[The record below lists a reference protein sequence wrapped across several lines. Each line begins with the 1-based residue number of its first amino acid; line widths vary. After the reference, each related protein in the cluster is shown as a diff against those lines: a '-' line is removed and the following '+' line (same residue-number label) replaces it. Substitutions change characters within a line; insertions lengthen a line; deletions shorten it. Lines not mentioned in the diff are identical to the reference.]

1 MRLSLI
7 ILCGIWPAFAQ
18 TPCENPR
25 TYQPCDIVYELSAT
39 EATAHPNPHLS
50 LKFYAEVKSPRFKTY
65 LVPAFWDG
73 GRKMVL
79 RFTPNEPGV
88 WEWRLTS
95 DIARWQGQVGHVD
108 AVESEALG
116 FIEPANVHH
125 WRYTERLRP
134 HLWMGD
140 TMLRF
145 GYVDR
150 ALFERVIEARA
161 TQKFNHVRALLSL
174 WDDPVAHAFKT
185 ADEPNFEFLREFE
198 RRIAYANGKGIIVDL
213 ILGAGQND
221 LNKFFSTW
229 QQRERFIRY
238 ITSRLAGYN
247 LTWQVAQNFD
257 EYADGRGLMKELG
270 QLLKKHDPYN
280 HPRTAHGAKTS
291 GSLNGDGWQTYITYQ
306 SSEDGLGAIEHQI
319 YGDPQV
325 NAEFAY
331 EDSGAGKMAANQV
344 DFDTFRKRLW
354 NATMNGQYPVFG
366 NTGSAGIGRQ
376 GVTDKFL
383 ESPGSKAM
391 TAWYDF
397 FANTRY
403 WELEPFFNVDGGR
416 ALALER
422 VFGEG
427 EDEEGEGIE
436 YVVYVENPRLIEV
449 GVRRHTYQ
457 VYWFNPATGE
467 KIKGKDWKGE
477 RFVAEPPTKSQD
489 WVLHLS
495 RDGKKEGML
504 KSYKFDSRPN
514 LLQEVEGNTP
524 RVPFTV
530 VSPTGDTLSLSQPA
544 KFETKLV
551 RQSRA
556 TRTMLYVW
564 TGEVAAD
571 GQGYRVLGSG
581 TSGTLALPKDLA
593 TRYPAVLNL
602 RLSGMNANGKVYTLD
617 KVFRLVP

>member
-1 MRLSLI
+1 MRVLPILLLSL
-7 ILCGIWPAFAQ
+7 LPLLAQ
-18 TPCENPR
+18 TPCESPK
-25 TYQPCDIVYELSAT
+25 TYTPCDVLYELTAP
-39 EATAHPNPHLS
+39 EATAHPNPHLT
-50 LKFYAEVKSPRFKTY
+50 LKLYAEVKSPRFKTY
-65 LVPAFWDG
+65 LVPLFWDG
-73 GRKMVL
+73 GRKLIL
-79 RFTPNEPGV
+79 RFTPNEAGR

-95 DIARWQGQVGHVD
+95 DLARFQNQTG
-108 AVESEALG
+108 AVEATDSEALG

-125 WRYTERLRP
+125 WRYTERLKP

-140 TMLRF
+140 TLLRF
-145 GYVDR
+145 AYLDR
-150 ALFERVIEARA
+150 ALFEKVIDARA
-161 TQKFNHVRALLSL
+161 AQKFNHVRALLSL
-174 WDDPVAHAFKT
+174 WDEPVAHAFT
-185 ADEPNFEFLREFE
+185 SADEPNPAFLREFE
-198 RRIAYANGKGIIVDL
+198 SRLAYANQKGLIVDL
-213 ILGAGQND
+213 TLGSGNND
-221 LNKFFSTW
+221 LTKFFPTW
-229 QQRERFIRY
+229 QQRERFVRY
-238 ITSRLAGYN
+238 IASRLAGYN
-247 LTWQVAQNFD
+247 LTWQIAQNFED
-257 EYADGRGLMKELG
+257 YTDGRGLMKELG
-270 QLLKKHDPYN
+270 LLVKKHDPYN
-280 HPRTAHGAKTS
+280 HPRSAHGRTS
-291 GSLNGDGWQTYITYQ
+291 APLSADGWQTHITYQ
-306 SSEDGLGAIEHQI
+306 SPEEGLGAIEHQLHAE
-319 YGDPQV
+319 PQV
-325 NAEFAY
+325 NAEFGF
-331 EDSGAGKMAANQV
+331 EDSGAGRNAPLHV

-366 NTGSAGIGRQ
+366 NTGSALVSKIAPS
-376 GVTDKFL
+376 DKFL
-383 ESPGSKAM
+383 DSPGAKAM
-391 TAWYDF
+391 AAWHDF

-436 YVVYVENPRLIEV
+436 YIVYVENPRLIEV

-457 VYWFNPATGE
+457 VYWFNPSTGE

-477 RFVAEPPTKSQD
+477 RFVAEPPTKTQD

-524 RVPFTV
+524 RVPFAV
-530 VSPTGDTLSLSQPA
+530 ALPTGDTISMAQPPRFEA
-544 KFETKLV
+544 KMT

-571 GQGYRVLGSG
+571 GQGYRVLGAG
-581 TSGTLALPKDLA
+581 PSGTLVLPPSLA

-602 RLSGMNANGKVYTLD
+602 RLTGMNANGKVYTMD

>member
-1 MRLSLI
+1 MRYLLI
-7 ILCGIWPAFAQ
+7 ILLGLGLAQAQ
-18 TPCENPR
+18 TPCENPK
-25 TYQPCDIVYELSAT
+25 TYTPCDVVYELTAP

-65 LVPAFWDG
+65 LVPLFWDG
-73 GRKMVL
+73 GRKLIM
-79 RFTPNEPGV
+79 RFTPNEAGR

-95 DIARWQGQVGHVD
+95 DLARFQNQTG
-108 AVESEALG
+108 AVEATESGALA

-125 WRYTERLRP
+125 WRYTEGLKS

-140 TMLRF
+140 TLLRF
-145 GYVDR
+145 AYLDR
-150 ALFERVIEARA
+150 ALFERIIDARA
-161 TQKFNHVRALLSL
+161 AQKFNHVRALLSV
-174 WDDPVAHAFKT
+174 WDEPVAHAFKS
-185 ADEPNFEFLREFE
+185 ADEPNPEFLREFE
-198 RRIAYANGKGIIVDL
+198 SRLAYANQKGLIVDL
-213 ILGAGQND
+213 VLGAGHND
-221 LNKFFSTW
+221 LPQAFPTW
-229 QQRERFIRY
+229 QQRERFVRY

-247 LTWQVAQNFD
+247 LTWQIAQNFE
-257 EYADGRGLMKELG
+257 EYTDGRGLMKELG
-270 QLLKKHDPYN
+270 LLVKKHDPYN
-280 HPRTAHGAKTS
+280 HPRTATGRTS
-291 GSLNGDGWQTYITYQ
+291 APLEGDGWQTYLSYQ
-306 SSEDGLGAIEHQI
+306 SAEAGLGGIEHQLH
-319 YGDPQV
+319 GVPQV
-325 NAEFAY
+325 NAKFAY
-331 EDSGAGKMAANQV
+331 EDSGAGRTAPDHV

-366 NTGSAGIGRQ
+366 NTGSSGDRKLA
-376 GVTDKFL
+376 VSDKFL
-383 ESPGSKAM
+383 DSPGAKAM
-391 TAWYDF
+391 TAWHDF

-436 YVVYVENPRLIEV
+436 YIVYVENPRLIEV

-477 RFVAEPPTKSQD
+477 RFVAEPPTKTSD

-504 KSYKFDSRPN
+504 KSYKFDSRSN

-524 RVPFTV
+524 RVPFAIAAPV
-530 VSPTGDTLSLSQPA
+530 GDTLSLAQPP
-544 KFETKLV
+544 KFEAKLT

-571 GQGYRVLGSG
+571 GQGYRVLGAG
-581 TSGTLALPKDLA
+581 PSGTLTLPPDLA

-602 RLSGMNANGKVYTLD
+602 RLTGMNANGKVYTLD
-617 KVFRLVP
+617 KVLRLVP

>member
-1 MRLSLI
+1 MRVWLI
-7 ILCGIWPAFAQ
+7 SFALTLPLWAQ
-18 TPCENPR
+18 KPCEAPK
-25 TYQPCDIVYELSAT
+25 TFTPCDIVYELTPA

-73 GRKMVL
+73 GRKLVM
-79 RFTPNEPGV
+79 RFTPDEAGK

-95 DIARWQGQVGHVD
+95 DLARLQNQTG
-108 AVESEALG
+108 AVEATESDALA

-125 WRYTERLRP
+125 WRYTDRLKA

-140 TMLRF
+140 TLLRF
-145 GYVDR
+145 GYVER
-150 ALFERVIEARA
+150 ALFERIIDARA
-161 TQKFNHVRALLSL
+161 AQKFNHVRALLSL
-174 WDDPVAHAFKT
+174 WDEPVAHAFKS
-185 ADEPNFEFLREFE
+185 ADEPNPEFLREFE
-198 RRIAYANGKGIIVDL
+198 SRLAYANQKGIIVDL
-213 ILGAGQND
+213 ILGAGHND
-221 LNKFFSTW
+221 LAKAFPTW
-229 QQRERFIRY
+229 QQRERFVRY
-238 ITSRLAGYN
+238 IASRLAGYN
-247 LTWQVAQNFD
+247 LTWQIAQNF
-257 EYADGRGLMKELG
+257 EQYTDGRNLMKEFGL
-270 QLLKKHDPYN
+270 LLKKHDPYN
-280 HPRTAHGAKTS
+280 HPRTAHAQRTS
-291 GSLNGDGWQTYITYQ
+291 GPLQPDGWQTYLTYQ
-306 SSEDGLGAIEHQI
+306 SSQDGVGAIEHQL
-319 YGDPQV
+319 YAEPQV

-331 EDSGAGKMAANQV
+331 EDSGAGKEAANHV

-354 NATMNGQYPVFG
+354 NTTMNGQYPVFG
-366 NTGSAGIGRQ
+366 NTGTVGAGKLP
-376 GVTDKFL
+376 VTDKFL
-383 ESPGSKAM
+383 DSPGAKAM
-391 TAWYDF
+391 AAWQEF

-436 YVVYVENPRLIEV
+436 YIVYVENPRLIEV
-449 GVRRHTYQ
+449 GVRKHTYQ

-477 RFVAEPPTKSQD
+477 RFVAEPPTKTQD

-514 LLQEVEGNTP
+514 LLQEVEGNNP
-524 RVPFTV
+524 RVPFAIAA
-530 VSPTGDTLSLSQPA
+530 PTGDSISLAQPH
-544 KFETKLV
+544 KFEAKLT
-551 RQSRA
+551 RQARA
-556 TRTMLYVW
+556 TRTMLYMW

-571 GQGYRVLGSG
+571 GQGYRVLGAG
-581 TSGTLALPKDLA
+581 PEGTLALTPELA

-602 RLSGMNANGKVYTLD
+602 RLTGMNANGKVYTLD